1 MNHVKPYRVP
11 NGLFVLLFAL
21 AAFQVNAQVKISNS
35 GPGQNTVFFPGS
47 NLDGIGHYYDLGS
60 KVVHSTDGGLVKGTA
75 LVPYT
80 NPSGN
85 PLALTAT
92 ARAPAAAVGAALGKF
107 AVKAS
112 GVGAVLG
119 AGIALYDL
127 AKELD
132 YIFDNST
139 GALVVQKIDTS
150 ICTVAPC
157 YSYFT
162 DPAHFYFKGGTG
174 STPATACAAGI
185 ALAISRGNE
194 PVSYHSSTINSCL
207 YVVARTGNISQV
219 AMGRTSVTPAPSN
232 TTPSTLAN
240 FQDAAAAKT
249 SWPANSNISRTLD
262 QAQND
267 YDIFV
272 EFNPPTVTGPAST
285 PGKTSTTTSS
295 TGTTTTSTTTHNH
308 TYDGAT
314 VNTSNVTVTN
324 VTNNAGDT
332 TTTTTTET
340 PVKEEPTPD
349 QCEKNPDSI
358 GCSEFG
364 TPEPQQLTQKSIAV
378 QLTPVTFASSAT
390 CPANVSA
397 SFTVMGRS
405 FSPSFSYAPIC
416 AAATDYIRPVMLLLA
431 LAASAFIFVGGLKS
445 GS

>member
-1 MNHVKPYRVP
+1 MKNHVKPNRIP
-11 NGLFVLLFAL
+11 NGVFLLLLAL
-21 AAFQVNAQVKISNS
+21 AAFPVAAQDSGMAYVPNANRPGGNWVK
-35 GPGQNTVFFPGS
+35 F
-47 NLDGIGHYYDLGS
+47 
-60 KVVHSTDGGLVKGTA
+60 TDGVSYKKVLSPAAYGGAITGTVDA
-75 LVPYT
+75 IAT

-85 PLALTAT
+85 AVALKYTAT
-92 ARAPAAAVGAALGKF
+92 APAAAVGAALGKF

-112 GVGAVLG
+112 GVVAVLG
-119 AGIALYDL
+119 FGVALYDL
-127 AKELD
+127 GKELG

-139 GALVVQKIDTS
+139 GELVVNKS
-150 ICTVAPC
+150 VPSACSVAPC
-157 YSYFT
+157 YESKLT
-162 DPAHFYFKGGTG
+162 PTTG
-174 STPATACAAGI
+174 PYSVWFPQSQLAAKCEEYR
-185 ALAISRGNE
+185 ISRNDGGINYSRVIGTAPALTCQHYVYGSWQSAGNG
-194 PVSYHSSTINSCL
+194 YRSSAPL
-207 YVVARTGNISQV
+207 PD
-219 AMGRTSVTPAPSN
+219 TS
-232 TTPSTLAN
+232 TPSTL
-240 FQDAAAAKT
+240 QDFTDTASAKT
-249 SWPANSNISRTLD
+249 NWPANSNITRTLE
-262 QAQND
+262 QAQKD
-267 YDIFV
+267 YDIFL
-272 EFNPPTVTGPAST
+272 EYNPVTVSGPAST

-308 TYDGAT
+308 SYDGANVT
-314 VNTSNVTVTN
+314 TSNVTVTN

-378 QLTPVTFASSAT
+378 QLTPVAFASSAT

-405 FSPSFSYAPIC
+405 FSPSFSYASIC

-445 GS
+445 GA